1 MDAKEIQKK
10 VMTMQDR
17 HGSIPKAG
25 QDQIEKPS
33 GNQFHVRQGFYVPP
47 PPEEKKDD
55 KARKPQS
62 YRAFDQGPDGSGRI
76 GRIVPAGFFL
86 RIA

>member
-33 GNQFHVRQGFYVPP
+33 GNQFHVRQAFMSRRHQRK
-47 PPEEKKDD
+47 KKDD

-76 GRIVPAGFFL
+76 GA
-86 RIA
+86 

>member
-47 PPEEKKDD
+47 PPEEK
-55 KARKPQS
+55 RMIRPGS
-62 YRAFDQGPDGSGRI
+62 PSPIGPLTK
-76 GRIVPAGFFL
+76 VPMA
-86 RIA
+86 AAV

>member
-33 GNQFHVRQGFYVPP
+33 GNQFHVRQAFMSRRHQR
-47 PPEEKKDD
+47 KKRMIRQE
-55 KARKPQS
+55 APVL
-62 YRAFDQGPDGSGRI
+62 SG
-76 GRIVPAGFFL
+76 L
-86 RIA
+86 